1 VGHISETAQLKKNK
15 NSSCLNLVTKIYDI
29 ESSFLRNMGKIKLMH
44 AKLHRVTVT
53 EANVNYVGS
62 ITIDRDLLDRVGLLP
77 LEEVDIVNLNNGKRW
92 STYVIPGEAGS
103 GEICPNG
110 GAALLCKPGD
120 LLIIYAYEECDRAE
134 IFRNGHQAR
143 VLVTD
148 EQNRPQEFFYQTLHS
163 TEGDRVE
170 FNSTSITYDCATRS
184 TIDVVIP

>member
-1 VGHISETAQLKKNK
+1 
-15 NSSCLNLVTKIYDI
+15 
-29 ESSFLRNMGKIKLMH
+29 MGKIRLMH

-62 ITIDRDLLDRVGLLP
+62 ITIDRDLLDRVGLFP
-77 LEEVDIVNLNNGKRW
+77 LEEVDIVNLNNGNRW

-110 GAALLCKPGD
+110 GAALLCQPGD

-134 IFRNGHQAR
+134 ILRNGHQAR

-148 EQNRPQEFFYQTLHS
+148 ERNRPQEFFYQTLNAR
-163 TEGDRVE
+163 EGDRVE
-170 FNSTSITYDCATRS
+170 FNSSSIVYDHNFQS
-184 TIDVVIP
+184 ELIQPK

>member
-1 VGHISETAQLKKNK
+1 MARI
-15 NSSCLNLVTKIYDI
+15 
-29 ESSFLRNMGKIKLMH
+29 RLMH

-103 GEICPNG
+103 GCICPNG
-110 GAALLCKPGD
+110 GAALLCQPGD
-120 LLIIYAYEECDRAE
+120 LLIIYAYEERDRPDVL
-134 IFRNGHQAR
+134 RNGHQAR

-148 EQNRPQEFFYQTLHS
+148 AQNRPQEFFCQTLNS
-163 TEGDRVE
+163 TEGDRIH
-170 FNSTSITYDCATRS
+170 FNSTSITFDTLPDESGQILKR
-184 TIDVVIP
+184 